1 MIAIFEQVFIML
13 AFCLTGYVLCKAEL
27 LSSEHSKPLSVLLI
41 YVFFPLMSFNTF
53 SDQFTVEY
61 LQTKGMLL
69 LLSTGLIPV
78 LAIVA
83 RLISKCLG
91 GDHYEQDVNTYSI
104 STPNIGY
111 MGYPLAEAVYGAGVM
126 IDCMMFGLPMSMYI
140 NTVGYN
146 MLTAGKRQKSI
157 WVKIFTPSMIGILAG
172 CFVGII
178 GLKIPETVMDIAKMG
193 SNCVAPVSM
202 LLTGIALS
210 DFSIKKLLSNKKV
223 YIICALRLVLVP
235 LMVWGLIKICGLQ
248 DLLIPAVLLYAMP
261 CGMNT
266 IVFPKLVDNDCE
278 LGAGTVL
285 ISTAISLITIPLCLY
300 FLLG

>member
-1 MIAIFEQVFIML
+1 MIAIFGQVFIMV
-13 AFCLTGYVLCKAEL
+13 AFFLTGYVLCKTKL

-41 YVFFPLMSFNTF
+41 YVFFPLMSFKTF
-53 SDQFTVEY
+53 SVQFTVDY
-61 LQTKGMLL
+61 LQEKSMLL
-69 LLSTGLIPV
+69 IVSAVLIPV
-78 LAIVA
+78 LAIVS
-83 RLISKCLG
+83 RLISKLLG
-91 GDHYEQDVNTYSI
+91 GNHYEQDVNTYSI

-111 MGYPLAEAVYGAGVM
+111 MGYPLAEAVYGTSGM
-126 IDCMMFGLPMSMYI
+126 LDCMVFGLPMTMYI

-146 MLTAGKRQKSI
+146 MLTSGKKQKSI
-157 WVKIFTPSMIGILAG
+157 WSKIFTPSMIGILAG

-178 GLKIPETVMDIAKMG
+178 GLKLPATVMDIAQMG

-210 DFSIKKLLSNKKV
+210 EFPIKKLLSNKTV
-223 YIICALRLVLVP
+223 YIICVLRLVLVP
-235 LMVWGLIKICGLQ
+235 LVVWGLVKVCGFQ
-248 DLLIPAVLLYAMP
+248 SVLIPAVLLYAMP

-285 ISTAISLITIPLCLY
+285 ISTAISLITIPLTLY
-300 FLLG
+300 FLL

>member
-1 MIAIFEQVFIML
+1 MIAIFGQVFIMV
-13 AFCLTGYVLCKAEL
+13 AFFLTGYVLCKTKL

-41 YVFFPLMSFNTF
+41 YVFFPLMSFKTF
-53 SDQFTVEY
+53 SVQFTVDY
-61 LQTKGMLL
+61 LQEKSMLL
-69 LLSTGLIPV
+69 IVSAVLIPV
-78 LAIVA
+78 LAIVS
-83 RLISKCLG
+83 RLISKLLG
-91 GDHYEQDVNTYSI
+91 GNHYEQDVNTYSI

-111 MGYPLAEAVYGAGVM
+111 MGYPLAEAVYGTGGM
-126 IDCMMFGLPMSMYI
+126 LDCMMFGLPMTIYI

-146 MLTAGKRQKSI
+146 MLTSGKKQKSI
-157 WVKIFTPSMIGILAG
+157 WSKIFTPGMIGILVG

-178 GLKIPETVMDIAKMG
+178 GLKLPATVMDIAQMG

-210 DFSIKKLLSNKKV
+210 EFPIKKLLSNKTV
-223 YIICALRLVLVP
+223 YIICVLRLVLVP
-235 LMVWGLIKICGLQ
+235 LVVWGLVKVCGFQ
-248 DLLIPAVLLYAMP
+248 SVLIPAVLLYAMP

-285 ISTAISLITIPLCLY
+285 ISTAISLITIPLTLY
-300 FLLG
+300 FLL

>member
-1 MIAIFEQVFIML
+1 MIAIFGQVFIMV
-13 AFCLTGYVLCKAEL
+13 AFFLTGYVLCKTKL

-41 YVFFPLMSFNTF
+41 YVFFPLMSFKTF
-53 SDQFTVEY
+53 SVQFTVDY
-61 LQTKGMLL
+61 LQEKSMLL
-69 LLSTGLIPV
+69 IVSAVLIPV
-78 LAIVA
+78 LAIVS
-83 RLISKCLG
+83 RLISKLLG
-91 GDHYEQDVNTYSI
+91 GNHYEQDVNTYSI

-111 MGYPLAEAVYGAGVM
+111 MGYPLAEAVYGTGGM
-126 IDCMMFGLPMSMYI
+126 LDCMMFGLPMTIYI

-146 MLTAGKRQKSI
+146 MLTSGKKQKSI
-157 WVKIFTPSMIGILAG
+157 WSKIFTPGMIGILVG

-178 GLKIPETVMDIAKMG
+178 GLKIPATVMDIAQMG

-210 DFSIKKLLSNKKV
+210 EFPIKKLLSNKTV
-223 YIICALRLVLVP
+223 YIICVLRLVLVP
-235 LMVWGLIKICGLQ
+235 LVVWGLVKVCGFQ
-248 DLLIPAVLLYAMP
+248 SVLIPAVLLYAMP

-285 ISTAISLITIPLCLY
+285 ISTAISLITIPLTLY
-300 FLLG
+300 FLL